1 VLLLLIALGVLAFL
15 IISAVLARVFSID
28 GAERSAI
35 TSLITAQAHGDRTG
49 MAAQMYRCSARPAC
63 VTRVS
68 VNARAL
74 RHPGAVSIIQIQP
87 SAGFSLAGT
96 VGVARVA
103 WQAGGSLPIVQCLR
117 VRRAGNAVS
126 GLRVELL
133 ELSRRIA
140 SDADCPA
147 RF

>member
-1 VLLLLIALGVLAFL
+1 
-15 IISAVLARVFSID
+15 
-28 GAERSAI
+28 
-35 TSLITAQAHGDRTG
+35 
-49 MAAQMYRCSARPAC
+49 
-63 VTRVS
+63 
-68 VNARAL
+68 
-74 RHPGAVSIIQIQP
+74 
-87 SAGFSLAGT
+87 
-96 VGVARVA
+96 VARVA

>member
-1 VLLLLIALGVLAFL
+1 VLLLLILVGVLLFL
-15 IISAVLARVFSID
+15 AISAVLARVFSID

-35 TSLITAQAHGDRTG
+35 TSLVTSEARGDVAA
-49 MAAQMYRCSARPAC
+49 MAGRMFRCPAGSACFNRLAEDG
-63 VTRVS
+63 
-68 VNARAL
+68 RAL
-74 RHPGAVSIIQIQP
+74 RHPGAVTIIQIQP
-87 SAGFSLAGT
+87 SAGFSLSGT

-117 VRRAGNAVS
+117 VRRAGNALS

-140 SDADCPA
+140 SDADCPS